1 MIDSLVYFLQD
12 AEGRV
17 KIGRSRL
24 PMARL
29 GEIVRS
35 NGRAIELIGV
45 IPGGKV
51 LERALHI
58 SFAYLRLPPDAS
70 LGDGRT
76 EWFILDDVLSAYI
89 KANAQ
94 TLSVDASRKSR
105 PQDYRPVLSEDA
117 RDALT
122 DLAAGLGF
130 IVVAPSL
137 YTGKPSVPDMLES
150 LATAYRLDPAGTLA
164 ALRALLVPPDA
175 DAPDA

>member
-105 PQDYRPVLSEDA
+105 PQDYRPVLSEAA

-122 DLAAGLGF
+122 EFAGELGF
-130 IVVAPSL
+130 VVSTPSL
-137 YTGKPSVPDMLES
+137 YTGKPSVPDMLDA
-150 LATAYRLDPAGTLA
+150 LAAAYRRDPEGVALA
-164 ALRALLVPPDA
+164 FRVLGVVPPDA
-175 DAPDA
+175 TE